1 MAVEKLGARIRKY
14 REERNMSRAE
24 LAEAADLTELFIT
37 ALEEEDLYPS
47 IAPLQ
52 KIARAMSVRLGTF
65 MDDQVSKD
73 PLLVR
78 KESREADLTM
88 QKAGD
93 KNPAFLL
100 HSLGKGKTD
109 RNMEP
114 FFIEITPEPEEDR
127 KLSSHQGEE
136 FIVVLKGEVKLQ
148 YGQEEHVLGEGDS
161 IYYNSIVP
169 HYLGA
174 HGTDTAEIYAVIY
187 YPD

>member
-1 MAVEKLGARIRKY
+1 MTADKLGTRIQKY
-14 REERNMSRAE
+14 RKERKMSRLE
-24 LAEAADLTELFIT
+24 LAQAADLTEGFIT
-37 ALEEEDLYPS
+37 ALEEQDLYPS

-52 KIARAMSVRLGTF
+52 KIARALHVRLGTF

-78 KESREADLTM
+78 KTEREADLTM
-88 QKAGD
+88 QKAGN
-93 KNPAFLL
+93 KSPSFLF

-127 KLSSHQGEE
+127 TLSSHQGEE
-136 FIVVLKGEVKLQ
+136 FIVVLKGAVALQ
-148 YGQEEHVLGEGDS
+148 YGQEEHILEEGDS
-161 IYYNSIVP
+161 IYYNSVVP

-174 HGTDTAEIYAVIY
+174 HGTNPAEIYAVIY